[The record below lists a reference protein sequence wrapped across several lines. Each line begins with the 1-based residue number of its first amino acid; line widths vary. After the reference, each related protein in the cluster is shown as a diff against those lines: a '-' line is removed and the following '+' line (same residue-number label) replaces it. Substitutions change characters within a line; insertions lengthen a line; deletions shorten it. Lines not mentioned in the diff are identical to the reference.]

1 MKKIIIILILTIG
14 LNIINVNAENIAINE
29 EVGTIKEELEN
40 PQTGESAP
48 CGWQFP
54 WPKHHEHPGNSFHS
68 CLSAFSPELT
78 A

>member
-48 CGWQFP
+48 
-54 WPKHHEHPGNSFHS
+54 
-68 CLSAFSPELT
+68 LSLLPIGIIGVSILIILRKINNLYKI
-78 A
+78 